1 MKSNRKTIQQLKL
14 GNTKTFKK
22 VYLAYYDKLFH
33 ICKKFQFKFLTPEDF
48 IQEAF
53 VKIYKNRHQLK
64 EDVVLEAQIIV
75 ICKNIIYNYLQRE
88 KKIIPLDSNYLRD
101 QTSSEISDYDET
113 ADKSENISKLI
124 DQLPVQQKK
133 IFKLHKLE
141 NYSYKEIS
149 SMTQLSHKT
158 IANHIYLANNFIR
171 KKIKKA

>member
-14 GNTKTFKK
+14 RNTKTFKE
-22 VYLAYYDKLFH
+22 VYVAYYDKLFH

-53 VKIYKNRHQLK
+53 VKIYNNRSLLK
-64 EDVVLEAQIIV
+64 EDIALEAQVIV
-75 ICKNIIYNYLQRE
+75 ICKNIVFNHLKRE
-88 KKIIPLDSNYLRD
+88 NKIIPLDPDFLKSQNP
-101 QTSSEISDYDET
+101 SEISEFDET
-113 ADKSENISKLI
+113 ANRKENISKLI